1 MNHGLR
7 RRICHLEFQGI
18 GSFFK
23 RADIQLQT
31 ENGFIVPCD
40 GGVIDVCFQV
50 FRFSG
55 YFRFSR
61 TTWFRRS
68 GMQEEKPDIFDGQ
81 IESGRV
87 IQEGAKGQGGSFE
100 PVSVA

>member
-50 FRFSG
+50 FRFAG
-55 YFRFSR
+55 IFVFQNQRGLEGPVGGR
-61 TTWFRRS
+61 KT
-68 GMQEEKPDIFDGQ
+68 GIFDGQ